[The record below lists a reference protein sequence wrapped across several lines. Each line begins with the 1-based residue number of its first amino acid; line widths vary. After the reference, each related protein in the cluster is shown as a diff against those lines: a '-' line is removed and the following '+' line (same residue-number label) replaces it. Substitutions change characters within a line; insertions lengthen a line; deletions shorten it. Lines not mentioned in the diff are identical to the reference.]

1 MILPGIFALLFCHP
15 MTWEEVVAD
24 PDLQHLRYKI
34 ETNELGQIVMSPPP
48 SYFHQ
53 ESESEIVFLL
63 RTLLPDGKAVQECP
77 VKTPG
82 GTKVADAAWISRER
96 RRQQGPRR
104 AALTIAPE
112 ICVEVVSP
120 SNTLGELLARRDL
133 YFAAGALEFWICD
146 EDGGMTFFNAAGELE
161 RSGLCPEFP
170 RKLEND

>member
-1 MILPGIFALLFCHP
+1 

-53 ESESEIVFLL
+53 ESESVIVQLL
-63 RTLLPDGKAVQECP
+63 NSHLPAGRALQECP

-82 GTKVADAAWISRER
+82 GTKVADAAWISHER

-104 AALTIAPE
+104 AALTVAPE

-120 SNTLGELLARRDL
+120 SNTLEELLARRDL

-146 EDGGMTFFNAAGELE
+146 EVGGMTFFNLTGEMA
-161 RSGLCPEFP
+161 RSVLCPEFP
-170 RKLEND
+170 LVVEND